1 MRFHLIPKDRD
12 ENGMQKQRD
21 RQRRPQKAV
30 VARGFAPTQLMQ
42 HGARGS
48 IEGSQTAVFFV
59 HRGKPAV
66 VLDLV
71 GAFDKAVL
79 ATLPG

>member
-1 MRFHLIPKDRD
+1 M
-12 ENGMQKQRD
+12 
-21 RQRRPQKAV
+21 
-30 VARGFAPTQLMQ
+30 QLMQ

-48 IEGSQTAVFFV
+48 VEGVQTAVFFV
-59 HRGKPAV
+59 RGRNPAV

-79 ATLPG
+79 AAMPGHCL